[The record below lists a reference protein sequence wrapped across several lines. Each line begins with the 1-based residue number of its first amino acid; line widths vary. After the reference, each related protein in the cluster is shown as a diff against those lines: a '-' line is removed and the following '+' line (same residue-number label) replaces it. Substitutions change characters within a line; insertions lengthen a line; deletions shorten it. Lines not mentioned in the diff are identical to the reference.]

1 MIDLVR
7 FGGLFLILLYK
18 LKKAVGCQISEITYF
33 WNTFNNK
40 LHSEE
45 KHFCVEQTKEQ
56 KNSCVVNQK
65 KKKHIV
71 RLTRTNIIRKITI
84 TIRFVHMLNLEIQ

>member
-65 KKKHIV
+65 KKKIYCQIGKDKYYKKNKNYNQIC
-71 RLTRTNIIRKITI
+71 TYAKP
-84 TIRFVHMLNLEIQ
+84 